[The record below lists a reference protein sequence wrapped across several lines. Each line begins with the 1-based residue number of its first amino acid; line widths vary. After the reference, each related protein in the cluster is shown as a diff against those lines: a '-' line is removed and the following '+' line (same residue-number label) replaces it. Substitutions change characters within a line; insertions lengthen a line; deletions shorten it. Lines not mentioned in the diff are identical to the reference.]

1 LDARLQVQKD
11 QIITILATET
21 EATKPAESGIFCK
34 GGNEL
39 RRGGRIGGGD
49 EPEL

>member
-1 LDARLQVQKD
+1 MQVQKD
-11 QIITILATET
+11 QIITILTTET

-34 GGNEL
+34 GGDEL
-39 RRGGRIGGGD
+39 QRGGRIRGGD